1 MRVDRI
7 SINDSRIRVQYGEG
21 SEGLKAIPLFIDTDN
36 EIQVVAHR
44 VMDGPHQG
52 SILTPDK
59 YVVLGSNK
67 SFSMCDEDLVKNV
80 NTLIHVWESK
90 EILTGTPEED
100 RIEFAKELV
109 NYFKSK
115 L

>member
-7 SINDSRIRVQYGEG
+7 SINDSRIRVQYGEE

-44 VMDGPHQG
+44 VMEGPHQG

-59 YVVLGSNK
+59 YVVLG
-67 SFSMCDEDLVKNV
+67 CLEEYEHDEQ
-80 NTLIHVWESK
+80 TLIIEVGALVEGWVNAGYRGQTKKEDILNFSK
-90 EILTGTPEED
+90 DLIS
-100 RIEFAKELV
+100 F
-109 NYFKSK
+109 FKSNM
-115 L
+115 